1 MHNYDLDPNQN
12 GLLNTQIEE
21 FGPFI
26 KKNMNNGKIKQEI
39 WAAATRLNPVG
50 NGYKWNVLSVDGY
63 NSLDA
68 VFNNEGQKY
77 PDWSSVDFD
86 AIQKT
91 MPDGWYKQVLWER
104 VMWLDE
110 NGNLKMY

>member
-1 MHNYDLDPNQN
+1 M
-12 GLLNTQIEE
+12 GT
-21 FGPFI
+21 
-26 KKNMNNGKIKQEI
+26 
-39 WAAATRLNPVG
+39 ATRLNPVG

-86 AIQKT
+86 AIQKQCQ
-91 MPDGWYKQVLWER
+91 MDGTNKSF
-104 VMWLDE
+104 
-110 NGNLKMY
+110 GNELCGLMKWKFKLQ

>member
-1 MHNYDLDPNQN
+1 MHNYAHVPNRN
-12 GLLNTQIEE
+12 SWLNTQIEQY
-21 FGPFI
+21 GPFI

-39 WAAATRLNPVG
+39 WAPATRISPLG
-50 NGYKWNVLSVDGY
+50 NGYNWNVLSVDGY
-63 NSLDA
+63 NSLDD
-68 VFNNEGQKY
+68 VFNNGGQKY
-77 PDWSSVDFD
+77 PDYSSVDFD

-91 MPDGWYKQVLWER
+91 MPNGWYKQVLWER